1 MARIAVNPEL
11 LVWARL
17 RSGRSIDALER
28 LFPKLELWENGELR
42 PTLKQLEDFARATYL
57 PIGYLF
63 LNTPPEEHLPITDLR
78 TMGSK
83 ERVRPSPDMLDTI
96 YICQQRQQWY
106 REFARSTKEPPKAF
120 VGSGSPA
127 DDIVYTAESIRHEI
141 GFDLELRRNMRTWS
155 EALRYFINQ
164 ADITGILVMVS
175 GVVGSNNKRRLEPEE
190 FRGFALS
197 DDLAPLIFINGA
209 DTKAAQMFTL
219 AHELAHIRLGR
230 SVLSN
235 SQPSLLPDHD
245 VERWCNQVAAE
256 MLVPREAMLSEYN
269 SGDELHN
276 QVIRLA
282 RVFKVSTLVI
292 LRRIHDVGGLDHDQF
307 WIEYQNELKR
317 LQRLPKGDGG
327 DFYLTLGARAGKRFT
342 RALITSTI
350 EGRSSFTE
358 AFRLLGFKRMSTFRR
373 LGHSLGVSF

>member
-1 MARIAVNPEL
+1 MTRVTVNPEL

-17 RSGRSIDALER
+17 RSGRSMEALER

-42 PTLKQLEDFARATYL
+42 PTLKQLEAFARATYV

-63 LNTPPEEHLPITDLR
+63 LDNPPEEQLPISDLR

-96 YICQQRQQWY
+96 YICQQRQEWY
-106 REFARSTKEPPKAF
+106 REFARSIKEPPKAF
-120 VGSGSPA
+120 VGSAMLS
-127 DDIVYTAESIRHEI
+127 DDIVDTAGSIRHEL
-141 GFDLELRRNMRTWS
+141 GFDLEIRRNVRSWS
-155 EALRYFINQ
+155 EALRYFIKQ
-164 ADITGILVMVS
+164 ADIMGILVMVS
-175 GVVGSNNKRRLEPEE
+175 GVVGSNNKRRLDPEE

-256 MLVPREAMLSEYN
+256 LLVPREAMLLEYN

-276 QVIRLA
+276 QVNRLA

-292 LRRIHDVGGLDHDQF
+292 LRRIYDVGGLDGDEF

-317 LQRLPKGDGG
+317 LQRLPKGGGG

-342 RALITSTI
+342 RALVTSTL